1 MGETTYQNIVDL
13 IEKNAD
19 RLTKRLMRDILSREE
34 TKSYQ
39 TLPEK
44 EVYWRVYD
52 VYSRLDSWLSKDKEK
67 GEIRRHYTELGRQR
81 YHENIPLSDLV
92 MTLLLI
98 KRHLWIF
105 VMETQFFSSSFELT
119 RALELNNKVVLFFDR
134 VIYFAVLGYEEEMRK
149 AVRKSG

>member
-1 MGETTYQNIVDL
+1 MSEMIYQKIVEL
-13 IEKNAD
+13 IQNNAD
-19 RLTKRLMRDILSREE
+19 HLTKRLMRDILTREE
-34 TKSYQ
+34 TRSYK

-67 GEIRRHYTELGRQR
+67 GEIKKHYTDLGKQR
-81 YHENIPLSDLV
+81 FHENIPLSDLV

-105 VMETQFFSSSFELT
+105 VMENQFFNSSFELSQ
-119 RALELNNKVVLFFDR
+119 ALELNNKVVLFFDR
-134 VIYFAVLGYEEEMRK
+134 VIYFAVMGYEDEMRK
-149 AVRKSG
+149 VLKKV

>member
-1 MGETTYQNIVDL
+1 MSEMIYQKIVEL
-13 IEKNAD
+13 IQNNAD
-19 RLTKRLMRDILSREE
+19 HLTKRLMRDILSREE
-34 TKSYQ
+34 TRSYK

-67 GEIRRHYTELGRQR
+67 GEIKKHYTDLGKQR
-81 YHENIPLSDLV
+81 FHENIPLSDLV

-105 VMETQFFSSSFELT
+105 VMENQFFNSSFELSQ
-119 RALELNNKVVLFFDR
+119 ALELNNKVVLFFDR
-134 VIYFAVLGYEEEMRK
+134 VIYFAVMGYEDEMRK
-149 AVRKSG
+149 VLKKV

>member
-1 MGETTYQNIVDL
+1 MSEMIYQKIVEL
-13 IEKNAD
+13 IQNNAD
-19 RLTKRLMRDILSREE
+19 HLTKRLMRDILTREE
-34 TKSYQ
+34 TRSYK

-67 GEIRRHYTELGRQR
+67 GEIKKHYTDLGKQR
-81 YHENIPLSDLV
+81 FHENIPLSDLV

-105 VMETQFFSSSFELT
+105 VMENQFFNSSFELSQ
-119 RALELNNKVVLFFDR
+119 ALELNNKVVLFFDR
-134 VIYFAVLGYEEEMRK
+134 VIYFAVMGYEDEMRK
-149 AVRKSG
+149 ILKKV